1 MITETYSNFL
11 NAENDLAKFLFGK
24 QLIEEIENELESISK
39 KLLETKE
46 VGKYEID
53 GCSKL
58 LNILMKKNSTIDPK
72 VIDELTDEEIRST
85 YKVTETALKSLG
97 KKDLI
102 NRYKTITE
110 VKSFKVE
117 NNKIVD

>member
-1 MITETYSNFL
+1 MNL
-11 NAENDLAKFLFGK
+11 NQF
-24 QLIEEIENELESISK
+24 QK

-46 VGKYEID
+46 VGKYEVK

-58 LNILMKKNSTIDPK
+58 LNILMKKNLIIDPK

-102 NRYKTITE
+102 NRYKKITE

-117 NNKIVD
+117 NNRIVD

>member
-1 MITETYSNFL
+1 MITETYSNFH

-46 VGKYEID
+46 VGKYEVK

-58 LNILMKKNSTIDPK
+58 LNILMKKNLIIDPK

-102 NRYKTITE
+102 NRYKKITE

-117 NNKIVD
+117 NNRIVD

>member
-1 MITETYSNFL
+1 MITETYSNFH

-117 NNKIVD
+117 NNRIVD

>member
-1 MITETYSNFL
+1 MITETYVNFH
-11 NAENDLAKFLFGK
+11 NAENDLVKFLFGK

-39 KLLETKE
+39 ALLETRE
-46 VGKYEID
+46 VGKYEVD

-58 LNILMKKNSTIDPK
+58 LNILMKKNSTIDSK
-72 VIDELTDEEIRST
+72 VIDELTDEEIRKT

-102 NRYKTITE
+102 EKYKTITE

-117 NNKIVD
+117 TNKLVD

>member
-1 MITETYSNFL
+1 MITETYSNFR
-11 NAENDLAKFLFGK
+11 NAENDLEKFLFGK

-39 KLLETKE
+39 TLLETKE
-46 VGKYEID
+46 VGKYEVD

-58 LNILMKKNSTIDPK
+58 LNVLMKKNSTIDSK
-72 VIDELTDEEIRST
+72 VIDELTDEEIR
-85 YKVTETALKSLG
+85 KVFKPTETNLKTLG

-102 NRYKTITE
+102 NKYKTITE

-117 NNKIVD
+117 SLKG